1 MLSEE
6 MANEQGI
13 EVPGI
18 GRIQMTEDS
27 SESVI
32 QSVLPMVSGF
42 QMNSI
47 MRMLQSLG
55 CKKNVES
62 IYYMTEE
69 LEISH
74 VEK

>member
-32 QSVLPMVSGF
+32 QSVLPMVSGL
-42 QMNSI
+42 QMYFDDNCSSSFVCSSDTNNLYLYLH
-47 MRMLQSLG
+47 RKG
-55 CKKNVES
+55 
-62 IYYMTEE
+62 
-69 LEISH
+69 
-74 VEK
+74 